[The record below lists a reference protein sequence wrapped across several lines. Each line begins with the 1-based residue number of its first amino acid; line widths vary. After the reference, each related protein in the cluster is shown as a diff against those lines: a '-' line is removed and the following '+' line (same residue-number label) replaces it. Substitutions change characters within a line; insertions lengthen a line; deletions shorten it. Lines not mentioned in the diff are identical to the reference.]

1 MATYTTLYGNE
12 VESPTLPLTQVYKAT
27 HNGTERLPYMNRSFI
42 SFSYGSKKNS
52 SGVEVPVFIEDFN
65 LIATTSGDRMQ
76 RDAYAS
82 FEDLTSTYDTIP
94 GQFYW
99 GTYFH
104 TNSLNFT
111 LVSDGITQREL
122 DDFKKWFRAGSIRE
136 LILAE
141 HPNRAILARIANPPR
156 LNLLPFEEKVK
167 VPFIVGGNVEGE
179 EASEI
184 TYETSTTLYRG
195 EIELEF
201 VMDEPF
207 WYAKQNILGHQN
219 TTQGYYEEQWI
230 DANGKLTSI
239 KESEDALKIIYE
251 DHIPLGSTTK
261 IDVFLGGDI
270 YASVKYELWSQ
281 IVQPINKEEYIDGI
295 QYIGGSQKETEQM
308 RSAYWPINLTGEVEG
323 STPEEMPAE
332 EPATGGD
339 NTGGEDDIPVEDP
352 APDTD
357 EPGTSGTPTEEP
369 VVDDE
374 VLTEPDN
381 SSGDNGD
388 SGSSDSGN
396 SGEDSG
402 STTPVVEKAEYYRG
416 AVIAFTK
423 EGSSEYL
430 GGKIGGAQLLGSS
443 APVKGISLPMSE
455 KANLYYAGTAPA
467 PVKLRFTLAPAM
479 SWYDTTGSGNAY
491 YIVTPKNKHSDG
503 TAYNT
508 ITLESSEKHEFKF
521 TLPTFW
527 LSYNQVIEIFDNP
540 SILAQG
546 LGWLTVR
553 EAIRNT
559 VRHPVIRAWANMLI
573 NKYDHKGGSSI
584 IPSDDELPAIR
595 GDLERGMQMLLLDK
609 DKQPFPASFMF
620 DGKTGLAIGTF
631 TYRSMEGV
639 NVGEYDQNNDTSL
652 ENAINSSV
660 VAQVTH
666 TVTDEETGET
676 TTTTEQQV
684 INENYTLTQEEN
696 VGDMVKSSYLIL
708 DERNVLDRYYQ
719 VQAWEEAHPDY
730 AYKITHD
737 VDSGL
742 QDLHFEFKNMYL

>member
-27 HNGTERLPYMNRSFI
+27 HDGIERLSYMNRSFI

-52 SGVEVPVFIEDFN
+52 SGTEVPVFIEDFN

-179 EASEI
+179 EATEI

-270 YASVKYELWSQ
+270 YASVKYELWAQ
-281 IVQPINKEEYIDGI
+281 IVQSINEEEYIEGI
-295 QYIGGSQKETEQM
+295 KYIGSSQKETEQM
-308 RSAYWPINLTGEVEG
+308 RSAYWPINLTGEIEDN
-323 STPEEMPAE
+323 TPEEMPAE

-339 NTGGEDDIPVEDP
+339 NTGGEDVVPVEDP
-352 APDTD
+352 GSDTD
-357 EPGTSGTPTEEP
+357 ESGTSGSTPTEEP

-374 VLTEPDN
+374 VPTEPDN
-381 SSGDNGD
+381 SSGDSSSSDND
-388 SGSSDSGN
+388 SSDSDN
-396 SGEDSG
+396 SGDSDESG
-402 STTPVVEKAEYYRG
+402 SSTTPVVEEAEYYRG
-416 AVIAFTK
+416 AVIAFKK
-423 EGSSEYL
+423 EGSEEYL
-430 GGKIGGAQLLGSS
+430 GGKVGGAQLLGSS

-467 PVKLRFTLAPAM
+467 PVKLRFTLVPAM
-479 SWYDTTGSGNAY
+479 SWYDSAGNGNAY
-491 YIVTPKNKHSDG
+491 YIITPKNKHSDG

-540 SILAQG
+540 EIIKSSNA
-546 LGWLTVR
+546 WLTVR
-553 EAIRNT
+553 ETIRNT
-559 VRHPVIRAWANMLI
+559 IRHPVVRAWANMLI
-573 NKYDHKGGSSI
+573 NKYDSQGGTGV
-584 IPSDDELPAIR
+584 IPSSTDMDLSAIR
-595 GDLERGMQMLLLDK
+595 GDLERGMQMLLLDN
-609 DKQPFPASFMF
+609 DNQPFPAEFSF
-620 DGKTGLAIGTF
+620 DGKTGLAIGKF
-631 TYRSMEGV
+631 TYRDISKV
-639 NVGEYDQNNDTSL
+639 VITPYNASQ
-652 ENAINSSV
+652 ENK
-660 VAQVTH
+660 
-666 TVTDEETGET
+666 GL
-676 TTTTEQQV
+676 EQQ
-684 INENYTLTQEEN
+684 INEISLQQDEENYTLTQEEN